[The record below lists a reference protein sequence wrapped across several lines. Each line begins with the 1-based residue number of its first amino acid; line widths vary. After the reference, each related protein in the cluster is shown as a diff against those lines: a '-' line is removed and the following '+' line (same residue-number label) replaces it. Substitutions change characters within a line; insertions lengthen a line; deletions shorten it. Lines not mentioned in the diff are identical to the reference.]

1 MFHFSTRNALL
12 PSAAMTILLGLRA
25 CGGGGGSDAPADTTT
40 TTTASGAAAGA
51 AAGTVTTTTTPPP
64 TTPPPA
70 AGPLSITGLTD
81 YRSTAPNTLVNFAAA
96 TPNTVVSKAITG
108 LNRAGFADEDIVVG
122 IDVRPSNG
130 VMNAFARAKDT
141 NGDPLG
147 AASIYVVNPDTGAA
161 SGRVAV
167 TGVVFDGATSVSVD
181 FNPVADLLRVITFF
195 GQSVAINVTNGA
207 ATQNGAI
214 QGTTFAAAVA
224 YTNSAVST
232 TAPASTVLYRIDNQG
247 APDDLTTVTP
257 ATGAVAAVG
266 SIGIDLNEVQAF
278 DITGATNENALAALR
293 TTATGAH
300 SLYRI
305 NLTTGAATLFN
316 ATAALSL
323 IGGAA
328 GVPLVDIAIRP

>member
-12 PSAAMTILLGLRA
+12 PSAAMTILLGLSA
-25 CGGGGGSDAPADTTT
+25 CGGGGGSDPAPADSTT
-40 TTTASGAAAGA
+40 TTTASGAAAAA

-81 YRSTAPNTLVNFAAA
+81 FRSTKPNTLVNFAAA
-96 TPNTVVSKAITG
+96 TPNTVVEKPITG
-108 LNRAGFADEDIVVG
+108 LTAGDIVVG
-122 IDVRPSNG
+122 IDVRPANG
-130 VMNAFARAKDT
+130 LMYAFARADVGGAPT
-141 NGDPLG
+141 G
-147 AASIYVVNPDTGAA
+147 AASIYLINPDSGAV

-167 TGVVFDGATSVSVD
+167 SGVTFDGATSVSVD
-181 FNPVADLLRVITFF
+181 FNPVVDRMRVITFF
-195 GQSVAINVTNGA
+195 GQSVAINVADGIA
-207 ATQNGAI
+207 VASPAV
-214 QGTTFAAAVA
+214 QGTGFAAAVA
-224 YTNSAVST
+224 YTNSAVSA

-247 APDDLTTVTP
+247 TPDDLTTITP
-257 ATGAVAAVG
+257 ATGAIATTAG
-266 SIGIDLNEVQAF
+266 PIGFNLDEVQAF
-278 DITGATNENALAALR
+278 DIGGATNQNSLAALR
-293 TTATGAH
+293 TTASGAH
-300 SLYRI
+300 TLYRI

>member
-1 MFHFSTRNALL
+1 MFHFSPRNALL
-12 PSAAMTILLGLRA
+12 PAAALAIMLGLTA
-25 CGGGGGSDAPADTTT
+25 CGGGGGSDPAPVATTT
-40 TTTASGAAAGA
+40 TGAAAGA
-51 AAGTVTTTTTPPP
+51 AAGTVTTTTTTP
-64 TTPPPA
+64 TPTPTPTPA
-70 AGPLSITGLTD
+70 AGPINITGLTD
-81 YRSTAPNTLVNFAAA
+81 FRSTKPNTLINFAAA
-96 TPNTVVSKAITG
+96 TPNTVVEVPITG
-108 LNRAGFADEDIVVG
+108 LATGDTVVG

-130 VMNAFARAKDT
+130 VMYALARAT
-141 NGDPLG
+141 TATAGPTG
-147 AASIYVVNPDTGAA
+147 AASIYVINPDTGAA

-167 TGVVFDGATSVSVD
+167 SGVTFDGATSVSVD
-181 FNPVADLLRVITFF
+181 FNPVADLMRVVTFF
-195 GQSVAINVTNGA
+195 GQSVAINVATGA

-224 YTNSAVST
+224 YTNSAVSA

-247 APDDLTTVTP
+247 APDDLTTITP
-257 ATGAVAAVG
+257 ATGAIATTVG
-266 SIGIDLNEVQAF
+266 PIGFDLNEVQAF
-278 DITGATNENALAALR
+278 DIGGATNQNALAALR

-305 NLTTGAATLFN
+305 NLTNGAATLFN

>member
-1 MFHFSTRNALL
+1 MFHFSPRNALL
-12 PSAAMTILLGLRA
+12 PSAAMTILLGLSA
-25 CGGGGGSDAPADTTT
+25 CGGGGGSDPAPAT

-51 AAGTVTTTTTPPP
+51 AAGTVTTTTTPPA
-64 TTPPPA
+64 TTPPATTPPA
-70 AGPLSITGLTD
+70 TTPGPINITGLTD
-81 YRSTAPNTLVNFAAA
+81 FRSTKPNTLVNFAAA
-96 TPNTVVSKAITG
+96 TPNTVVEVPITG
-108 LNRAGFADEDIVVG
+108 LTAGDTVVG
-122 IDVRPSNG
+122 IDVRPLNG
-130 VMNAFARAKDT
+130 TMYAFARATTVDGPT
-141 NGDPLG
+141 G
-147 AASIYVVNPDTGAA
+147 AASIYVINPVNGAA

-167 TGVVFDGATSVSVD
+167 TGVTFDGATSASVD
-181 FNPVADLLRVITFF
+181 FNPAVDRLRVITFF
-195 GQSVAINVTNGA
+195 GQSVAINVTDGVAVANPA
-207 ATQNGAI
+207 V

-266 SIGIDLNEVQAF
+266 PVGLDLTEVQAF
-278 DITGATNENALAALR
+278 DIGGATNQNALAALR
-293 TTATGAH
+293 TTSAGAH
-300 SLYRI
+300 TLYRI

>member
-12 PSAAMTILLGLRA
+12 PSAAMTILLGLSA
-25 CGGGGGSDAPADTTT
+25 CGGGGGSDPAPADSTTT

-51 AAGTVTTTTTPPP
+51 AAGTVTTTTTTP
-64 TTPPPA
+64 TPTPTPA
-70 AGPLSITGLTD
+70 PGPINITGLTD
-81 YRSTAPNTLVNFAAA
+81 FRSTKPNTLVNFAAA
-96 TPNTVVSKAITG
+96 TPNTVVEKPITG
-108 LNRAGFADEDIVVG
+108 LTAGDIVVG
-122 IDVRPSNG
+122 IDVRPANG
-130 VMNAFARAKDT
+130 LMYAFARADVGGAPT
-141 NGDPLG
+141 G
-147 AASIYVVNPDTGAA
+147 AASIYVINPDTGAA

-167 TGVVFDGATSVSVD
+167 TGVTFDGATSVSVD
-181 FNPVADLLRVITFF
+181 FNPVADLMRVITFF
-195 GQSVAINVTNGA
+195 GQSVAINVATGA

-224 YTNSAVST
+224 YTNSAVSA
-232 TAPASTVLYRIDNQG
+232 TAPASTLLYRIDNQG
-247 APDDLTTVTP
+247 APDDLTTITP
-257 ATGAVAAVG
+257 ATGAIATTTG
-266 SIGIDLNEVQAF
+266 PIGLDLVEVQAF
-278 DITGATNENALAALR
+278 DIAGATNQNALAALR
-293 TTATGAH
+293 TSAAGAH

>member
-1 MFHFSTRNALL
+1 MFHFSPRNALL
-12 PSAAMTILLGLRA
+12 PSTALAILLGLTA
-25 CGGGGGSDAPADTTT
+25 CGGGGGSDD
-40 TTTASGAAAGA
+40 TTASASASASAAAAAA

-81 YRSTAPNTLVNFAAA
+81 FRSTKPNTLVNFAAA
-96 TPNTVVSKAITG
+96 TPNTVVEVPITG
-108 LNRAGFADEDIVVG
+108 LTAGDIVVG
-122 IDVRPSNG
+122 IDVRPVNG
-130 VMNAFARAKDT
+130 TMYAFARADVGGAPT
-141 NGDPLG
+141 G
-147 AASIYVVNPDTGAA
+147 AASIYAINPATGAA
-161 SGRVAV
+161 SGRVLV
-167 TGVVFDGATSVSVD
+167 TGVTFDGATSASVD
-181 FNPVADLLRVITFF
+181 FNPVVDRLRVITFF
-195 GQSVAINVTNGA
+195 GQSVAINVADGVAVANTS
-207 ATQNGAI
+207 I

-266 SIGIDLNEVQAF
+266 PIGIDLNEVQAF
-278 DITGATNENALAALR
+278 DISGANNVNALAALR

-300 SLYRI
+300 TLYRI
-305 NLTTGAATLFN
+305 NLTTGAAVLFN

-323 IGGAA
+323 IGGTA

>member
-12 PSAAMTILLGLRA
+12 PSAAMTILLGLSA
-25 CGGGGGSDAPADTTT
+25 CGGGGGSDPAPADSTT
-40 TTTASGAAAGA
+40 TTTASGAAAAA

-81 YRSTAPNTLVNFAAA
+81 FRSTKPNTLVNFAAA
-96 TPNTVVSKAITG
+96 TPNTVVEKPITG
-108 LNRAGFADEDIVVG
+108 LTAGDIVVG
-122 IDVRPSNG
+122 IDVRPVNG
-130 VMNAFARAKDT
+130 LMYAFARADVGGAPT
-141 NGDPLG
+141 G
-147 AASIYVVNPDTGAA
+147 AASIYLINPDSGAV

-167 TGVVFDGATSVSVD
+167 SGVTFDGATSVSVD
-181 FNPVADLLRVITFF
+181 FNPVVDRMRVITFF
-195 GQSVAINVTNGA
+195 GQSVAINVADGIA
-207 ATQNGAI
+207 VASPAV
-214 QGTTFAAAVA
+214 QGTGFAAAVA
-224 YTNSAVST
+224 YTNSAVSA

-247 APDDLTTVTP
+247 TPDDLTTITP
-257 ATGAVAAVG
+257 ATGAIATTAG
-266 SIGIDLNEVQAF
+266 PIGFNLDEVQAF
-278 DITGATNENALAALR
+278 DIGGATNQNSLAALR
-293 TTATGAH
+293 TTASGAH
-300 SLYRI
+300 TLYRI

>member
-12 PSAAMTILLGLRA
+12 PSAAMTILLGLSA

-130 VMNAFARAKDT
+130 VMYAFARAKDT

-214 QGTTFAAAVA
+214 QGTGFAAAVA

-247 APDDLTTVTP
+247 APDDLTTITP
-257 ATGAVAAVG
+257 ATGAIATTAG
-266 SIGIDLNEVQAF
+266 SIGLALTEVQAF
-278 DITGATNENALAALR
+278 DITGANNVNALAALR
-293 TTATGAH
+293 TSASGAH

-305 NLTTGAATLFN
+305 DLTNGKATLIGTP
-316 ATAALSL
+316 TAST
-323 IGGAA
+323 IGT
-328 GVPLVDIAIRP
+328 VPLVDIAIR